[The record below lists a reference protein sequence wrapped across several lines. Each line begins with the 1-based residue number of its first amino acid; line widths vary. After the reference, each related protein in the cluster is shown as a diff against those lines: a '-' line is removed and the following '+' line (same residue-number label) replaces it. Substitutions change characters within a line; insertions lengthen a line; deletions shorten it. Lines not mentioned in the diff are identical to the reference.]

1 MSLRRMSVTAPLME
15 QPRVKMTSLLRTWRL
30 IPRDVQSSSWDLS
43 IFRGTIYVR
52 AESASEARSLA
63 AQEFRKSSETAA
75 SDHNSPWLDENLVGC
90 TEMDDA
96 RYTGV
101 DKCVLFA

>member
-1 MSLRRMSVTAPLME
+1 
-15 QPRVKMTSLLRTWRL
+15 MTSLLRTWRL
-30 IPRDVQSSSWDLS
+30 IPRDMQSSSWDLS

-52 AESASEARSLA
+52 AENASEARSLA
-63 AQEFRKSSETAA
+63 AQEFRRCFAAAA

-96 RYTGV
+96 RYSGI